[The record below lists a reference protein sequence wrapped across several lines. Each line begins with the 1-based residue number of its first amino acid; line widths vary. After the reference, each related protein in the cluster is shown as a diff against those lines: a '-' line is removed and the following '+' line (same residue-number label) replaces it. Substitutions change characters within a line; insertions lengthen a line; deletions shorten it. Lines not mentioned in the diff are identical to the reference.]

1 MYSYL
6 FGHYFYR
13 DDMINIINEVE
24 TRRKVL
30 RNDGQIPSVSFSED
44 LKNKLMGIESTIIK
58 FKSGKEEK

>member
-30 RNDGQIPSVSFSED
+30 RNAGQIPSVSFSED